1 MKGKKISTKGHE
13 EQRRNTKRLIY
24 RSELRNLQVI
34 QEQFVFIRVHWWL
47 TPHLRAAW
55 TVRAERWKSAC
66 RLNSIHLRNLTNVA
80 MLSSLKES
88 NGLDRLRPS
97 A

>member
-1 MKGKKISTKGHE
+1 MLSCIIRASVLSTSIA
-13 EQRRNTKRLIY
+13 QPTTWNTSLFQKP
-24 RSELRNLQVI
+24 
-34 QEQFVFIRVHWWL
+34 FVFIRVHWWL

-66 RLNSIHLRNLTNVA
+66 RLNSIHLRNLTNVS